1 MTENTILKGLSEIL
15 DQDFVKTDPEVTAR
29 YSVDNVAPKAVI
41 FPENAEQIA
50 EVVKYANRENLA
62 IVPWGSGTKM
72 GMGNRPGRLDLV
84 VCTKRLNHMKD
95 VDSANLT
102 ITVEAGVKFRDIQA
116 RLATEEDRCY
126 LPLGDLGTE
135 EDGVICPDR
144 SHSGCFLPIDPP
156 FSNKATIGGIM
167 ATNSNGPRRLL
178 YGLLRDIVLG
188 VRFVSPDGKIIGAGG
203 KTVKNVS
210 GYDISKLM
218 IGSMGSLGI
227 LCDMTLRLLP
237 LPEKME
243 TLLISFGSISEASSF
258 TDRIFET
265 KLLPAAFEVM
275 NDLALKNIRTE
286 SKDDFRAEEVIVAV
300 ALEAFAEAVERMRKE
315 MLDLAE
321 DGGAKTCTVIT
332 EGDHLRFWLKVSEL
346 AQTTAGQYPGLIT
359 AQFNYPLS
367 KWNDIT
373 RFSSETLSANSI
385 HHTLM
390 THAGSGV
397 CSINLLLEHDD
408 VSSQQ
413 RAVEAVG
420 KLFKNCL
427 EAGGNMVIQEA
438 PAGLKQNL
446 PVWGAP
452 SQDMIVMKR
461 IKEQLDPCG
470 VMSPGRYGGMSK

>member
-1 MTENTILKGLSEIL
+1 MAENRILKGLSEIL
-15 DQDFVKTDPEVTAR
+15 YQDFVKADPEVTAR

-72 GMGNRPGRLDLV
+72 GMGNPPDRLDLV

-116 RLATEEDRCY
+116 RLATEEDRC
-126 LPLGDLGTE
+126 L
-135 EDGVICPDR
+135 
-144 SHSGCFLPIDPP
+144 LPIDPP
-156 FSNKATIGGIM
+156 FTNKANIGGIM

-286 SKDDFRAEEVIVAV
+286 SKDDFGTEQVIVAV
-300 ALEAFAEAVERMRKE
+300 ALEAFAEAVEHMRKQ

-346 AQTTAGQYPGLIT
+346 AQTAAGQYPGLIT
-359 AQFNYPLS
+359 AQLNYPLS

-373 RFSSETLSANSI
+373 RFSSETLSANNI

-397 CSINLLLEHDD
+397 CSINLLPEQDD

-413 RAVEAVG
+413 RAVEAAG
-420 KLFKNCL
+420 KLFKKCL

-461 IKEQLDPCG
+461 IKEQLDPSG
-470 VMSPGRYGGMSK
+470 VMSPGRYGGISK

>member
-1 MTENTILKGLSEIL
+1 
-15 DQDFVKTDPEVTAR
+15 
-29 YSVDNVAPKAVI
+29 
-41 FPENAEQIA
+41 
-50 EVVKYANRENLA
+50 
-62 IVPWGSGTKM
+62 
-72 GMGNRPGRLDLV
+72 
-84 VCTKRLNHMKD
+84 
-95 VDSANLT
+95 
-102 ITVEAGVKFRDIQA
+102 
-116 RLATEEDRCY
+116 
-126 LPLGDLGTE
+126 
-135 EDGVICPDR
+135 
-144 SHSGCFLPIDPP
+144 
-156 FSNKATIGGIM
+156 M

-286 SKDDFRAEEVIVAV
+286 SKDDFQAEEVIVAI

-321 DGGAKTCTVIT
+321 DGGAKTYSVIT

-346 AQTTAGQYPGLIT
+346 AQTAAGQYPGLIT
-359 AQFNYPLS
+359 ARFNYPLS

-373 RFSSETLSANSI
+373 RFSSETLSANNI
-385 HHTLM
+385 YHTLM

-413 RAVEAVG
+413 RAVEAAG

-446 PVWGAP
+446 PVWGEP